1 MTKEVNQKEPDEGTP
16 HGRNK
21 VASSKPKRE
30 SRCGLRLLLI
40 ASVVALLAGAGVFLL
55 PRDDQAPANQVA
67 AAKVA
72 PQESRLI
79 PEVAPAKPS
88 HSESKKTSATEN
100 QLNVAAGQ
108 VNEETS
114 SATVAAKADD
124 LPDVQDAPRCP
135 RYPDIPVHAYRTAKL
150 PPKSKGGAEGE
161 LREWLVKPNP
171 EGYEHHLEEEYY
183 PNENGE
189 MVLAGS
195 REYVANQVT
204 LTVDGETTDE
214 EFAARVAKFGGRIK
228 NTLMTLD
235 KGRRIVA
242 VDVPEVSLD
251 SAAKLRGCLGETKGA
266 ISVSYDDIAT
276 INSTPNDG
284 LYSQLWGMPKIK
296 APGAWD
302 IIHDASSVV
311 VAVLDT
317 GINYNHQDLSGN
329 MWINSNMGTVSGFS
343 NDRYGARCIGGVKS
357 GDPKD
362 DQGHGSHC
370 AGTIGAVGNDGVGIV
385 GVAWNVKL
393 MALKA
398 FYPVNNGQSASGA
411 SSDWII
417 LMDYA
422 RQKGANIISCSFG
435 GRGYNTEVYSAISQ
449 LRNASIMVVCAAGN
463 YATDNDSLAYYPAC
477 YDLDNVLSVA
487 ATTSSDTL
495 ADFSDYGLSSVD
507 IAAPGVSI
515 LSAWYQGNN
524 SYATAQ
530 GTSQATPHVSGTL
543 ALLKAKFPSESYAQ
557 LYQRIRIGGDVVTAL
572 SGKVQG
578 SKRLNVL
585 GALSPRPVPPVITAS
600 DGAYTDRVRVTW
612 PSVSGATHYRVYRS
626 ESATGSKTTLG
637 TSWQTGTT
645 FDDTPPSANKIYYYW
660 AKAATSSTGANA
672 TDYSA
677 SDTGFVRPR
686 DTYPDAWDPNDDTP
700 TATTNVLVFST
711 TAKTQGSHGLNAS
724 DQYDFYKANLT
735 AGQTYVFE
743 STGAADTY
751 GELYKAANT
760 NESSK
765 VAYNDD
771 IAYPSNRNFRIT
783 YTPTSTG
790 TYYLR
795 VRQYYETETCVY
807 SLRYQQLVANDA
819 WDPADDTA
827 SGATVL
833 TPDTTTKT
841 HGTHTLSE
849 TDSYD
854 WFKIQMTGGRTYT
867 FETTSSN
874 SSDTYGEL
882 YSSPSATAAA
892 REAYDDDGGTGY
904 HQFKIVY
911 TPTTSGTYYLRVRK
925 YTVGTDG
932 EYSLK
937 YGMSVPDTHDLVFC
951 RSTSWS
957 DFLFVAN
964 VTNAVSGS
972 TIFTTNDT
980 IYATYGFRDVCDND
994 ILMPFTNTAQLVKYA
1009 SAAATSYEILGSV
1022 QTGLPYLRGGTWCA
1036 DRNVYISNPTPGYY
1050 GIRVEL
1056 NMPRRISET
1065 NTANNVLIARYQV
1078 TAPSPTQ
1085 KSLVSVTVSGAASVE
1100 VQDGTT
1106 TNYTATA
1113 RFSDNSTL
1121 DVTDVANWSVSP
1133 SDKADISSSGVLRPR
1148 QVTEHTVV
1156 TVSAEYAYDGVSKT
1170 GTKTVSLD
1178 KNPCPFGDTV
1188 QYPLT
1193 PMSIY
1198 AQVTIDGEPAQEGD
1212 ILAAFSATDEVRGRV
1227 ELGAGGR
1234 RAFNVYVTTPG
1245 EPIKFKVWSHLS
1257 GEVSPCK
1264 DPLAGEIGG
1273 EKGSPSEPY
1282 LIECGLDPF
1291 GTPVQYPNP
1300 PMTIVARV
1308 VIKGEPAERGDRVG
1322 VFCGSEL
1329 RAKGPVRVEDGI
1341 AKITLAPSVSANGE
1355 TLTFKVWDA
1364 SEEELLNAAGS
1375 LQATIG
1381 GEIGSPSARYL
1392 IEVSDTVTQSIA
1404 FNGSTWQFVSVNV
1417 APEDA
1422 SPRAVFQ
1429 NVIGDIDRIT
1439 CGDKVFKPSWSD
1451 ADNTLGSI
1459 VAGAGYWVKRST
1471 SGSVTASITGL
1482 PADVSTTRIS
1492 LVSGWNSVGY
1502 VPQMAGSIR
1511 SVLAD
1516 ALASGV
1522 INRVVAG
1529 DQVFYPS
1536 WSDSD
1541 NTLSTMQPGVGYW
1554 IKATGPV
1561 TFAFNEPSGTS
1572 AASVLGEISGG
1583 GDTHPFGELRDR
1595 DPVSG
1600 CMLKAK
1606 LNLFGEL
1613 AAYGDA
1619 TVAAYA
1625 VVGGVTSEIPC
1636 GVAAVNLEGNVI
1648 MNVQKYLPFSM
1659 VFKVWDA
1666 LSGRVYDANTVIS
1679 FAAGEDEKMNETIV
1693 VNGSTPI
1700 YKVIFE
1706 LSGVGAG
1713 SGVRTGGGALT
1724 QLVARAS
1731 AAIAPE
1737 VVGNPGYEFLLWDTD
1752 FSCIKCDT
1760 TVHAVYQ
1767 IDDPAPVPTTR
1778 VYFDANGGQGAGASV
1793 VATKGQV
1800 MPDAGEAPT
1809 RTGYAFRGYFDAA
1822 GSCYYNAEMESAQ
1835 IWNKDDE
1842 TVTLYAQWTAIPY
1855 SITYANVRGAANANP
1870 TTYTIEDQ
1878 LTFSPLPDVAGYTF
1892 RGWDLA
1898 GIALGSTGDKTV
1910 TALWDEIP
1918 GPTPDVLVIT
1928 NVVSAAGGVVS
1939 ANFSA
1944 AGAGAYKF
1952 NGGDHPAWINSS
1964 VITIGSNRITA
1975 WSLTIT
1981 VSANAAINLEMDIA
1995 ANESSTVREWTYVVT
2010 GPDNA
2015 DFAKIVIVQDSNAP
2029 SGFAFE
2035 TNETWAEKDGAF
2047 VLTVYGGSDEAETS
2061 VKVAAT
2067 YGSAKAADLVLKNA
2081 TVEGANGIEQ
2091 KNLKFPLT
2099 LSWAKG
2105 DTVPKTITI
2114 PTAKGKS
2121 TDTPKSLIWNL
2132 SSAKGLDVAESA
2144 YCIGTIEAGSDWTG
2158 KDVYVLPYVADSTGG
2173 KVSGGA
2179 SVKPDT
2185 KGNYKAVT
2193 LKATANKGYWFAG
2206 WYDAYGELVSGDLSY
2221 KVTPD
2226 GSDSL
2231 PKYEARFIP
2240 EQPSLCGTYNGYAK
2254 VNLKGMTLVNNA
2266 DTSSDVYGEYAFT
2279 ATLAKNGKISGS
2291 VTVGGKKITLKG
2303 DAAYEAG
2310 DGYVSTL
2317 VSADEKVCFGKANV
2331 ETLTLEFSSDGMAS
2345 LSGYDV
2351 MDDAFEPLG
2360 GQGCWGI
2367 AWKDVSKDKDARKK
2381 LEVFAG
2387 TYAGAAVQADGGVI
2401 PVSIV
2406 VDMTGKIKLVGKY
2419 SDGTALTASGAM
2431 GGYMAL
2437 SNGTET
2443 AELELVMAPRTLGSG
2458 AYHLSVFASTDDT
2471 GVPSLLLNG
2480 YTTTYTVKAVEA
2492 VADGNSQMAY
2502 LFTSGCWVPEDADPD
2517 FGVVR
2522 LTSDNGVIDI
2532 LYTSQN
2538 GKITGL
2544 GKATE
2549 TGYAVKFDKKTGL
2562 FTVTKGKEYTI
2573 QGVLGDYESGCCKA
2587 GLFDADG
2594 IRSSVEIE
2602 YTTLL
2607 TPDETY
2613 PWTNDGFVLTLGQ
2626 NFNEAMQPSVL
2637 FDGLPLELTI
2647 SGLPAGLKY
2656 NKQTGCITGAPTK
2669 TGSFTV
2675 KVGYT
2680 YATRKITRTTT
2691 LNVAAMPKELLTGT
2705 YSGYARVLVDGDEE
2719 NPIDCP
2725 FTATVDKKGAISGSI
2740 TMFGKRATLKAVGYD
2755 SCKNG
2760 AVAYSAELT
2769 LKSVDKDWSAAT
2781 LNLLVSD
2788 GEMSGGVDSF
2798 GTGHRIASISAGL
2811 KE

>member
-1 MTKEVNQKEPDEGTP
+1 MPGCEKSGEDLVE
-16 HGRNK
+16 H
-21 VASSKPKRE
+21 
-30 SRCGLRLLLI
+30 
-40 ASVVALLAGAGVFLL
+40 ASVV
-55 PRDDQAPANQVA
+55 
-67 AAKVA
+67 
-72 PQESRLI
+72 
-79 PEVAPAKPS
+79 
-88 HSESKKTSATEN
+88 
-100 QLNVAAGQ
+100 
-108 VNEETS
+108 
-114 SATVAAKADD
+114 
-124 LPDVQDAPRCP
+124 
-135 RYPDIPVHAYRTAKL
+135 
-150 PPKSKGGAEGE
+150 
-161 LREWLVKPNP
+161 
-171 EGYEHHLEEEYY
+171 
-183 PNENGE
+183 
-189 MVLAGS
+189 
-195 REYVANQVT
+195 
-204 LTVDGETTDE
+204 
-214 EFAARVAKFGGRIK
+214 
-228 NTLMTLD
+228 
-235 KGRRIVA
+235 
-242 VDVPEVSLD
+242 
-251 SAAKLRGCLGETKGA
+251 
-266 ISVSYDDIAT
+266 
-276 INSTPNDG
+276 PNDSN
-284 LYSQLWGMPKIK
+284 YSRLWGMGQIK
-296 APGAWD
+296 APQAWEVRS
-302 IIHDASSVV
+302 DASSVV
-311 VAVLDT
+311 VAVLDS
-317 GINYNHQDLSGN
+317 GINYNHEDLSAN
-329 MWINSNMGTVSGFS
+329 MWVNPSQGSVSGFS
-343 NDRYGARCIGGVKS
+343 NDRYGAKCVGGVKS
-357 GDPKD
+357 GNPMD
-362 DQGHGSHC
+362 DNGHGTHC
-370 AGTIGAVGNDGVGIV
+370 AGTIGAVGNNNKGVA
-385 GVAWNVKL
+385 GVAWKVKL
-393 MALKA
+393 MALKCMD
-398 FYPVNNGQSASGA
+398 SSG
-411 SSDWII
+411 SCTHSDQIV
-417 LMDYA
+417 LMNYA
-422 RQKGANIISCSFG
+422 KEKGAKIISCSFG
-435 GRGYNTEVYSAISQ
+435 GYSYGDGSRYQVMSSLKSSGIIFA
-449 LRNASIMVVCAAGN
+449 CAAGN
-463 YATDNDSLAYYPAC
+463 ETRDCESIPHYPSS
-477 YDLDNVLSVA
+477 YDLDNIVAVA
-487 ATTSSDTL
+487 ASSKADGLASFSNYGSTT
-495 ADFSDYGLSSVD
+495 VD
-507 IAAPGVSI
+507 IAAPGVDI
-515 LSAWYQGNN
+515 LSCKYDTTAGYI
-524 SYATAQ
+524 SYD
-530 GTSQATPHVSGTL
+530 GTSMAAPHVAGAL
-543 ALLKAKFPSESYAQ
+543 ALVRAHYPSENYLQIIQRLYA
-557 LYQRIRIGGDVVTAL
+557 GGDVVSAF
-572 SGKVQG
+572 SGKMSTG
-578 SKRLNVL
+578 KRLNVL
-585 GALSPRPVPPVITAS
+585 KAIAGGTLPSPIVSASKGTYFGKVRITWNA
-600 DGAYTDRVRVTW
+600 
-612 PSVSGATHYRVYRS
+612 VSGASYYRVYRS
-626 ESATGSKTTLG
+626 TSATGTKTTLG

-645 FDDTPPSANKIYYYW
+645 FDDTTAVANTVYYYW

-672 TDYSA
+672 SDYGA
-677 SDTGFVRPR
+677 YDTGFIPRPN
-686 DTYPDAWDPNDDTP
+686 TYPDAWDPNDDTP

-724 DQYDFYKANLT
+724 DRYDFYKANLT

-760 NESSK
+760 NTSSR

-795 VRQYYETETCVY
+795 VRQFYETQTGVY

-819 WDPADDTA
+819 WDPTDDTA

-833 TPDTTTKT
+833 TPSTTTKT

-892 REAYDDDGGTGY
+892 REAYDDDGGSGY

-951 RSTSWS
+951 KSTSWS

-964 VTNAVSGS
+964 VTNAASGS
-972 TIFTTNDT
+972 VSFTTNDT
-980 IYATYGFRDVCDND
+980 IHVTYGFTDNCDND
-994 ILMPFTNTAQLVKYA
+994 ILASFANTIQLVKYA
-1009 SAAATSYEILGSV
+1009 SAAATTYEVLGSV
-1022 QTGLPYLRGGTWCA
+1022 QSDFPNMRGGTWWT
-1036 DRNVYISNPTPGYY
+1036 DRNVYISRPSPGYY
-1050 GIRVEL
+1050 GVRVEL
-1056 NMPRRISET
+1056 NMPQTISET
-1065 NTANNVLIARYQV
+1065 NTANNVRIVRYQV
-1078 TAPSPTQ
+1078 AAPSPTQ
-1085 KSLVSVTVSGAASVE
+1085 KSLVSVTVSGAASLE

-1106 TNYTATA
+1106 ANYTATA

-1121 DVTDVANWSVSP
+1121 DVTRVATWSVSP
-1133 SDKADISSSGVLRPR
+1133 SDKADISSSGELRPR
-1148 QVTEHTVV
+1148 QVTERTVV
-1156 TVSAEYAYDGVSKT
+1156 TVSAEYAYNGESKT
-1170 GTKTVSLD
+1170 GTKTVSLAPC
-1178 KNPCPFGDTV
+1178 NPVNPDPGACPFPDTV
-1188 QYPLT
+1188 QYPIT

-1212 ILAAFSATDEVRGRV
+1212 VLAAFSAAGEVRGRV

-1245 EPIKFKVWSHLS
+1245 EPITFKVWSHLD
-1257 GEVSPCK
+1257 GVVYPCVT
-1264 DPLAGEIGG
+1264 PLAGEIGG

-1282 LIECGLDPF
+1282 MIDFGNDPF

-1329 RAKGPVRVEDGI
+1329 RAKGAVRVEDGI

-1364 SEEELLNAAGS
+1364 SEEELLNASGS
-1375 LQATIG
+1375 IRATIG
-1381 GEIGSPSARYL
+1381 GEVGSPSARYL

-1666 LSGRVYDANTVIS
+1666 LSGRVYDADTVIS

-1752 FSCIKCDT
+1752 FSYIKCDT

-1767 IDDPAPVPTTR
+1767 IDDPTPVSTTR
-1778 VYFDANGGQGAGASV
+1778 VYFDANGGQGAGTSV

-1809 RTGYAFRGYFDAA
+1809 RTGYVFRGYYDAA
-1822 GSCYYNAEMESAQ
+1822 GSCYYDEEMESAQ

-1842 TVTLYAQWTAIPY
+1842 TATLYAQWTAIPY

-1928 NVVSAAGGVVS
+1928 NVVPAAGGVVS

-1952 NGGDHPAWINSS
+1952 NGGDHPAWINSP

-2035 TNETWAEKDGAF
+2035 ATETWAEKDGAF

-2061 VKVAAT
+2061 VKVTAT
-2067 YGSAKAADLVLKNA
+2067 YGSAKAADLVLKEA
-2081 TVEGANGIEQ
+2081 TVEGESGVEQ
-2091 KNLKFPLT
+2091 TNLKFPLT
-2099 LSWAKG
+2099 LNWAKG
-2105 DTVPKTITI
+2105 DTTPKTITI

-2121 TDTPKSLIWNL
+2121 TDAPKSLVWNL
-2132 SSAKGLDVAESA
+2132 SAVKGRLDVTGVA
-2144 YCIGTIEAGSDWTG
+2144 YCIGMIEPGADWTG

-2185 KGNYKAVT
+2185 KGNYKTVT

-2206 WYDAYGELVSGDLSY
+2206 WYDAYGDWMSGDLSY
-2221 KVTPD
+2221 KVTLD
-2226 GSDSL
+2226 GSDPL
-2231 PKYEARFIP
+2231 PGYEARFVP

-2254 VNLKGMTLVNNA
+2254 VNLKGMTLVKNA
-2266 DTSSDVYGEYAFT
+2266 DTSADVYGEYAFT
-2279 ATLAKNGKISGS
+2279 VTLAKTGKVSGS

-2303 DAAYEAG
+2303 DAVYEAD
-2310 DGYVSTL
+2310 DGYVSVL
-2317 VSADEKVCFGKANV
+2317 VTADEKACFGKANG
-2331 ETLTLEFSSDGMAS
+2331 ETLSLYLDSDGMAG
-2345 LSGYDV
+2345 LSGYV
-2351 MDDAFEPLG
+2351 ETDDAFKPLG
-2360 GQGCWGI
+2360 GDECWGE
-2367 AWKDVSKDKDARKK
+2367 AWKDVSKDKDEAKK

-2387 TYAGAAVQADGGVI
+2387 MYAGAALQADGGVI

-2406 VDMTGKIKLVGKY
+2406 VDKTGKVTLAGKY

-2431 GGYMAL
+2431 GGYMVL
-2437 SNGTET
+2437 DDGTET
-2443 AELELVMAPRTLGSG
+2443 AELELVMTPKALGSG

-2471 GVPSLLLNG
+2471 GVPSLFLNG
-2480 YTTTYTVKAVEA
+2480 YTTTYTEKAVKAV
-2492 VADGNSQMAY
+2492 ADAY
-2502 LFTSGCWVPEDADPD
+2502 SLAYAFTDGCWIPEDADPD

-2522 LTSDNGVIDI
+2522 LYSGEDIEDIIDI

-2544 GKATE
+2544 GKATA
-2549 TGYAVKFDKKTGL
+2549 TGYTVKFDKKTGL

-2573 QGVLGDYESGCCKA
+2573 QGVLGAYDCSCQAVGRINKDGTFELV
-2587 GLFDADG
+2587 GLEF
-2594 IRSSVEIE
+2594 
-2602 YTTLL
+2602 TTL
-2607 TPDETY
+2607 PEPQENF
-2613 PWTNDGFVLTLGQ
+2613 PWIDDGFVLTLGQ
-2626 NFNEAMQPSVL
+2626 NFNEAMQPTVL
-2637 FDGLPLELTI
+2637 SDGWPLELTI
-2647 SGLPAGLKY
+2647 SGLPAGLKFD
-2656 NKQTGCITGAPTK
+2656 KKTGCITGAPTK
-2669 TGSFTV
+2669 DGSFAV
-2675 KVGYT
+2675 KVS
-2680 YATRKITRTTT
+2680 YAYGTQKITRTTT
-2691 LNVAAMPKELLTGT
+2691 LVVAPKPEGLPVGT
-2705 YSGYARVLVDGDEE
+2705 YAGYATVNVGVEE
-2719 NPIDCP
+2719 GKPVACP
-2725 FTATVDKKGAISGSI
+2725 FTATIDTKGALSGSITLFGKKATLKASGYVDFYDDAATYVATLDLKAVDKKWGAVTLQLVVGADCVISSYSEEVFGDGFAVDSVCAWRNQSKDDDYAARVKPYVGNYVTALSTEIGDGGPSGVTTLSVSVDKKGNVKIAGMFVDGSAFSASAPLAVVDDEDGTSAQACVAVMLKSLGQGAMCVELDFSAPTGAEVAGLWCFAEAAKYVRTSGEYVEYGISTDFAYRYASLAWVDASVSAVGTCLSVSCENGSFDEATFTWKMKADPLCGLKIVGIDKRISGPTMTFKLDDKTGLFSGTCGTYKIFGAMQEGTCSGVGTVVGRDGSI
-2740 TMFGKRATLKAVGYD
+2740 GRVTVG
-2755 SCKNG
+2755 
-2760 AVAYSAELT
+2760 VA
-2769 LKSVDKDWSAAT
+2769 D
-2781 LNLLVSD
+2781 
-2788 GEMSGGVDSF
+2788 
-2798 GTGHRIASISAGL
+2798 R
-2811 KE
+2811 

>member
-1 MTKEVNQKEPDEGTP
+1 MTSKVKRKESNAETP
-16 HGRNK
+16 NGWNK
-21 VASSKPKRE
+21 VTSSKPKRE
-30 SRCGLRLLLI
+30 SRRGLRSLLI
-40 ASVVALLAGAGVFLL
+40 ASIVALLAGAGLFLL
-55 PRDDQAPANQVA
+55 PRDGQAPANQVA
-67 AAKVA
+67 ATKVA

-79 PEVAPAKPS
+79 PEVASAKPS
-88 HSESKKTSATEN
+88 PSESKKTSATEN
-100 QLNVAAGQ
+100 QLNVAAGSA
-108 VNEETS
+108 NEETS
-114 SATVAAKADD
+114 SATVVAKTDD

-150 PPKSKGGAEGE
+150 PPKSKGGTEGE

-171 EGYEHHLEEEYY
+171 EGYEHHIEEEYY

-204 LTVDGETTDE
+204 LTVDGETTDDV
-214 EFAARVAKFGGRIK
+214 FAARLAKFGGRIK
-228 NTLMTLD
+228 NTLMVLD
-235 KGRRIVA
+235 KGCRIVS
-242 VDVPEVSLD
+242 VDVPEISLD
-251 SAAKLRGCLGETKGA
+251 AAAKLRENIASTKGA
-266 ISVSYDDIAT
+266 LTVSYDDIAT
-276 INSTPNDG
+276 VNTTPNDEF
-284 LYSQLWGMPKIK
+284 YSRLWGMTKIK

-302 IIHDASSVV
+302 VIHDAPSVV

-317 GINYNHQDLSGN
+317 GINYDHQDLSGN
-329 MWINSNMGTVSGFS
+329 MWINSNMGSVTGFS

-370 AGTIGAVGNDGVGIV
+370 AGTIGAVGNNRS
-385 GVAWNVKL
+385 GVAGIAWDVQL

-398 FYPVNNGQSASGA
+398 FYPINNGQSASGA
-411 SSDWII
+411 ASDWII

-422 RQKGANIISCSFG
+422 RQKGAHIISCSFG
-435 GRGYNTEVYSAISQ
+435 GRGYNSEVYSAISR
-449 LRNASIMVVCAAGN
+449 LRTANIMVVCAAGN

-477 YDLDNVLSVA
+477 YDLDNIISVA

-495 ADFSDYGLSSVD
+495 ADFSDYGATSVD

-515 LSAWYQGNN
+515 MSAWYSANN
-524 SYATAQ
+524 VYATVD

-543 ALLKAKFPSESYAQ
+543 ALLKAKFPNESYSQ
-557 LYQRIRIGGDVVTAL
+557 LYQRIREGGDVVSAL
-572 SGKVQG
+572 TGKVMG
-578 SKRLNVL
+578 GKRLNVL
-585 GALSPRPVPPVITAS
+585 GAVSTALVPPSISAS
-600 DGAYTDRVRVTW
+600 DGTFSDRVRVTW
-612 PSVSGATHYRVYRS
+612 QSVSGASYYRIYRS
-626 ESATGSKTTLG
+626 TTETGSKTALG
-637 TSWQTGTT
+637 SGWQTSTT
-645 FDDTPPSANKIYYYW
+645 FDDTTAAANKVYYYW

-677 SDTGFVRPR
+677 YNTGFCAPA
-686 DTYPDAWDPNDDTP
+686 TYPDAWDPNDDTP
-700 TATTNVLVFST
+700 TATTNVLVLST

-724 DQYDFYKANLT
+724 DRYDFYKANLT

-760 NESSK
+760 NTSSR

-795 VRQYYETETCVY
+795 VRQFYETQTGVY

-827 SGATVL
+827 SGATAL
-833 TPDTTTKT
+833 TPNTTTKT

-892 REAYDDDGGTGY
+892 REAYDDDGGSGY

-951 RSTSWS
+951 KSTSWS

-964 VTNAVSGS
+964 VTNAASGS
-972 TIFTTNDT
+972 ASFTTNDT
-980 IYATYGFRDVCDND
+980 IHVTYGFCDDCDND
-994 ILMPFTNTAQLVKYA
+994 ILTPFANTIQLVKYA
-1009 SAAATSYEILGSV
+1009 SAGATTYEVVGSV
-1022 QTGLPYLRGGTWCA
+1022 ESDFSNMRGGTWWA
-1036 DRNVYISNPTPGYY
+1036 DRNVYISNPSPGYY
-1050 GIRVEL
+1050 GVRVEL
-1056 NMPRRISET
+1056 NMPRTISET
-1065 NTANNVLIARYQV
+1065 NTANNVRIVRYQV
-1078 TAPSPTQ
+1078 AAPAPTQ
-1085 KSLVSVTVSGAASVE
+1085 KSLVGVTVAGAASVE

-1106 TNYTATA
+1106 ANYTATA

-1121 DVTDVANWSVSP
+1121 DVTDIATWSVSP

-1148 QVTEHTVV
+1148 QVTERTVV
-1156 TVSAEYAYDGVSKT
+1156 TVSAEYAYNGVSKT
-1170 GTKTVSLD
+1170 GTKTVSLAPFNLV
-1178 KNPCPFGDTV
+1178 NPDPGACPFPDTV
-1188 QYPLT
+1188 QYPIT

-1212 ILAAFSATDEVRGRV
+1212 ILAAFSAAGEVRGRV

-1245 EPIKFKVWSHLS
+1245 EPITFKVWSHLD
-1257 GEVSPCK
+1257 GVVYPCVT
-1264 DPLAGEIGG
+1264 PLAGEIGG

-1282 LIECGLDPF
+1282 MIDCGNDPF

-1329 RAKGPVRVEDGI
+1329 RAKGAVRVEDGI

-1375 LQATIG
+1375 LLATIG
-1381 GEIGSPSARYL
+1381 GEVGSPSARYL
-1392 IEVSDTVTQSIA
+1392 IEVSDTVTQPIA

-1422 SPRAVFQ
+1422 SPRTVFQ

-1572 AASVLGEISGG
+1572 AVSVLGEISGG

-1606 LNLFGEL
+1606 LNLFGEQ

-1666 LSGRVYDANTVIS
+1666 LSGRVYDADTVIS

-1737 VVGNPGYEFLLWDTD
+1737 VEGNPGYEFLLWDTD

-1760 TVHAVYQ
+1760 IVHAVYQ
-1767 IDDPAPVPTTR
+1767 ISDPTPVPTSR
-1778 VYFDANGGQGAGASV
+1778 VYFDANGGQGAGESV
-1793 VATKGQV
+1793 VATKGQA
-1800 MPDAGEAPT
+1800 MPDAGAAPT

-1822 GSCYYNAEMESAQ
+1822 GTCYYDAEMESAQ
-1835 IWNKDDE
+1835 VWNKDDE

-1855 SITYANVRGAANANP
+1855 SITYADVRGAANVNP

-1898 GIALGSTGDKTV
+1898 GIALGSIGDKTV

-1918 GPTPDVLVIT
+1918 EPTPDVLVIT
-1928 NVVSAAGGVVS
+1928 NFVPAAGGVVS

-1944 AGAGAYKF
+1944 ADAGVYQF
-1952 NGGDHPAWINSS
+1952 DGWDHPAWINSS
-1964 VITIGSNRITA
+1964 VITIGGSRITA
-1975 WSLTIT
+1975 WSLTVA
-1981 VSANAAINLEMDIA
+1981 VSASAAIGLEMDVA
-1995 ANESSTVREWTYVVT
+1995 ANESSSVREWTCVVT

-2015 DFAKIVIVQDSNAP
+2015 DFAKIVIVQDSDVP
-2029 SGFAFE
+2029 DGFAFE
-2035 TNETWAEKDGAF
+2035 ESETWAEKDGAF
-2047 VLTVYGGSDEAETS
+2047 VLTVSGGSEETETS
-2061 VKVAAT
+2061 VKVTAT
-2067 YGSAKAADLVLKNA
+2067 YGSAKAADLVLKQA
-2081 TVEGANGIEQ
+2081 TVEGANGVEQ
-2091 KNLKFPLT
+2091 TNLKFPLT
-2099 LSWAKG
+2099 LTWAKG
-2105 DTVPKTITI
+2105 DTTPKTITI

-2121 TDTPKSLIWNL
+2121 TDAPKSLVWNL
-2132 SSAKGLDVAESA
+2132 SAVKGLDVAEDA
-2144 YCIGTIEAGSDWTG
+2144 YCVGTIEPGADWTG
-2158 KDVYVLPYVADSTGG
+2158 QDVYVLPYVADSTGG

-2185 KGNYKAVT
+2185 QGRFKTVT

-2206 WYDAYGELVSGDLSY
+2206 WYDAYGDWMSGSLSY

-2226 GSDSL
+2226 GSEEL
-2231 PKYEARFIP
+2231 PKYEARFVP
-2240 EQPSLCGTYNGYAK
+2240 EQPSMCGTYNGYAK
-2254 VNLKGMTLVNNA
+2254 VNLKGMTIVKDA
-2266 DTSSDVYGEYAFT
+2266 DTSADVLGEYAFT
-2279 ATLAKNGKISGS
+2279 ATLAKTGKVSGS

-2303 DAAYEAG
+2303 EAVYYAG
-2310 DGYVSTL
+2310 EGYVTYL
-2317 VSADEKVCFGKANV
+2317 VTADEKACFGEANA
-2331 ETLTLEFSSDGMAS
+2331 ETLMLDFYSDGMAG
-2345 LSGYDV
+2345 LGGYEV
-2351 MDDAFEPLG
+2351 GEAFEPLG
-2360 GQGCWGI
+2360 GDGCWGT
-2367 AWKDVSKDKDARKK
+2367 AWKDVSKDQDERKK

-2387 TYAGAAVQADGGVI
+2387 TYAGAAVQSDGRVI

-2406 VDMTGKIKLVGKY
+2406 VDKTGKVKLAGKY
-2419 SDGTALTASGAM
+2419 SDGTSLTASGAM

-2437 SNGTET
+2437 DGGTEM
-2443 AELELVMAPRTLGSG
+2443 AELELVMKPKALGSG
-2458 AYHLSVFASTDDT
+2458 AYHLSVFACTDDA
-2471 GVPSLLLNG
+2471 GVPSLSLNG
-2480 YTTTYTVKAVEA
+2480 YTTTYTEKAVES
-2492 VADGNSQMAY
+2492 VADGDSQMAY
-2502 LFTSGCWVPEDADPD
+2502 LFTPGCWIPEDADPY

-2522 LTSDNGVIDI
+2522 LTSGEDVIDV

-2538 GKITGL
+2538 GTINGL
-2544 GKATE
+2544 GKATA
-2549 TGYAVKFDKKTGL
+2549 TGYAVKFNKKTGL

-2573 QGVLGDYESGCCKA
+2573 QGVLGTYDYSCQA
-2587 GLFDADG
+2587 VARINADG
-2594 IRSSVEIE
+2594 TFEAVDLSFV
-2602 YTTLL
+2602 TL
-2607 TPDETY
+2607 PEPREDF
-2613 PWTNDGFVLTLGQ
+2613 PWTDDDFVLTVGQ
-2626 NFNEAMQPSVL
+2626 NFDEAMQPSVWTDVAPVAL
-2637 FDGLPLELTI
+2637 TITGLPT
-2647 SGLPAGLKY
+2647 GLKY
-2656 NKQTGCITGAPTK
+2656 NKQTGRITGAPK
-2669 TGSFTV
+2669 KSGVSTV
-2675 KVGYT
+2675 KVS
-2680 YATRKITRTTT
+2680 YAYGTQKLTRLTT
-2691 LNVAAMPKELLTGT
+2691 LV
-2705 YSGYARVLVDGDEE
+2705 
-2719 NPIDCP
+2719 
-2725 FTATVDKKGAISGSI
+2725 
-2740 TMFGKRATLKAVGYD
+2740 VGP
-2755 SCKNG
+2755 
-2760 AVAYSAELT
+2760 
-2769 LKSVDKDWSAAT
+2769 
-2781 LNLLVSD
+2781 
-2788 GEMSGGVDSF
+2788 
-2798 GTGHRIASISAGL
+2798 
-2811 KE
+2811 